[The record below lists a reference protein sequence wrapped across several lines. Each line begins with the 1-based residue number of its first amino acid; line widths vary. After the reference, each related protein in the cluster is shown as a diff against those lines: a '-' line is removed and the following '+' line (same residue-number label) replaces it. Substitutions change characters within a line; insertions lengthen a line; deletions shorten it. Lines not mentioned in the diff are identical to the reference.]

1 MCSCTS
7 TAGIIQRS
15 AAVIALGS
23 IAGSLIR
30 KGTPV
35 RIKDGRIGWVW
46 GYEFA
51 TGRTTVILE
60 AYVIRLTHGRG
71 TLLAPPGDVE
81 RYDVRAA
88 TNHPQGAA

>member
-1 MCSCTS
+1 MLMCSE
-7 TAGIIQRS
+7 ARVS
-15 AAVIALGS
+15 APVIALGN
-23 IAGSLIR
+23 IAGSLIH

-60 AYVIRLTHGRG
+60 AYVIRLTLGRG
-71 TLLAPPGDVE
+71 TLLAAPGDVE
-81 RYDVRAA
+81 LYRPA
-88 TNHPQGAA
+88 TIQPQGAA